1 MSILEALQGAEQDVR
16 LIYGV
21 VAGIVTNNH
30 DPDELG
36 RVKLRFPWLSDDNE
50 TDWVRIAT
58 LMTGANRGSFF
69 LPETGDEVLVAFE
82 HGDINHPFVIGM
94 LWNGTDAPPEANRN
108 GKNNIRL
115 IKSRSGHKVILD
127 DTDGGEKIEVI
138 DKSGNNFITIDTAN
152 NTIEITSNQDIKL
165 SASNGKISLDAMEI
179 EIKSSANTKIEAG
192 ANADLKATG
201 NTTVKGAMVMV
212 N

>member
-1 MSILEALQGAEQDVR
+1 MSILEALQGTEQDVR

-58 LMTGANRGSFF
+58 LMAGKDRGSFF
-69 LPETGDEVLVAFE
+69 LAEVGDEVLVAFE
-82 HGDINHPFVIGM
+82 QGDINHPFVIGM
-94 LWNGTDAPPEANRN
+94 LWNGTDTPPETNSD
-108 GKNNIRL
+108 GENNIR
-115 IKSRSGHKVILD
+115 IIQSRSGHKVILD
-127 DTDGGEKIEVI
+127 DTDGNEKIEII
-138 DKSGNNFITIDTAN
+138 DRSGSNFITIDTAKD
-152 NTIEITSNQDIKL
+152 TIEITSNKDIKL
-165 SASNGKISLDAMEI
+165 SASNGRISLDAMEI

-201 NTTVKGAMVMV
+201 NTTVKGAMVMI